1 MSEQRIKVLIVEDS
15 LVAQKLLRML
25 VNSDDRFELVAV
37 AENGKQAC
45 EFVQKFNPDVVSM
58 DLMMPVMDGVEAT
71 LKIMQELP
79 KPIVVVSSFYETTE
93 VDMAMK
99 VLQAGAVTILPRPYG
114 PGHDKYEQSAK
125 KYLNTLKLMSEIKVV
140 KRSKSKEPI
149 PVRKDCN
156 ENEVSSDNN
165 KIQCYDA
172 LAIGA
177 SAGGP
182 DGLVTILSGLP
193 SNFPLPVFVVQHI
206 DGQFTEGFVSWLN
219 SSSKMPVSIAK
230 NGEKALPGHVYL
242 PPADQHLVLRYNG
255 IIATTNDAPVNSA
268 RPSVDVLFRSMA
280 QVYCKK
286 SLVVLL
292 SGMGKDGAHAL
303 KHLFDLG
310 ALTLA
315 QSEDSCLVFGMP
327 GEAAKLGAV
336 SKLLSPNQIL
346 QEILHVI
353 KI

>member
-1 MSEQRIKVLIVEDS
+1 MSEKRIKVLIVEDS
-15 LVAQKLLRML
+15 LVDQKLLRML
-25 VNSDDRFELVAV
+25 VNSDERFELIAV

-45 EFVQKFNPDVVSM
+45 EFVHKYNPDVVSM
-58 DLMMPVMDGVEAT
+58 DLMMPIMDGVEAT

-79 KPIVVVSSFYETTE
+79 KPIVVVSSFYDSSE

-99 VLQAGAVTILPRPYG
+99 VLQAGAVTILPKQYG
-114 PGHDKYEQSAK
+114 PGHAKYEQSAK

-140 KRSKSKEPI
+140 KRSKSKESA

-156 ENEVSSDNN
+156 DNAALSD
-165 KIQCYDA
+165 KIRIQCYDA

-193 SNFPLPVFVVQHI
+193 SNFQLPVFVVQHI
-206 DGQFTEGFVSWLN
+206 DGQFAEGFVSWLN
-219 SSSKMPVSIAK
+219 NSSKLPVSIAK

-242 PPADQHLVLRYNG
+242 PPADSHLVITSRG
-255 IIATTNDAPVNSA
+255 IIMTTNDALVNSA

-280 QVYCKK
+280 QVYGKK

-292 SGMGKDGAHAL
+292 SGMGKDGAYEL
-303 KHLFDLG
+303 KKLFDLG
-310 ALTLA
+310 AYTLA
-315 QSEDSCLVFGMP
+315 QNEESCLVFGMP

-336 SKLLSPNQIL
+336 SKLLSPDQIL